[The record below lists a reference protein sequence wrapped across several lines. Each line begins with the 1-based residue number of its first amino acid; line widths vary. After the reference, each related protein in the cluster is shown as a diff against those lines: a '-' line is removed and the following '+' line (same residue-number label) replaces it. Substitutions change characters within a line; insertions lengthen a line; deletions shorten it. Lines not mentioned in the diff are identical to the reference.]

1 MLTYLTVVGTLF
13 VIWVLAAPL
22 YYWIAAGI
30 ECDAKYASAR
40 ERREAEYAYM
50 NEQFKLFEH
59 AVRDE
64 ADKRLSGLDREQ
76 DSRRNALVRVNK
88 ARKNKNNK
96 VYKGKQDKA
105 HLDKAYKQNKH
116 MRQLPKPQ
124 KQGKGNNA
132 DRKTKCSNSKRTGHF
147 PADGIRGQG
156 VHKHSAQNGRKQSA
170 RLCNKKGTGKRV
182 QRP

>member
-1 MLTYLTVVGTLF
+1 MLTYLTVVGTLLI
-13 VIWVLAAPL
+13 IWILAAPL

-30 ECDAKYASAR
+30 ECNSRYASAR

-76 DSRRNALVRVNK
+76 DSRRNALIRANK
-88 ARKNKNNK
+88 AHKTQSNK
-96 VYKGKQDKA
+96 VYQGKQDKA
-105 HLDKAYKQNKH
+105 HSDKAYKQNKH

-132 DRKTKCSNSKRTGHF
+132 GKKTKCNNSKRAGHL

-170 RLCNKKGTGKRV
+170 RLCNKKGADKRI
-182 QRP
+182 QRS

>member
-1 MLTYLTVVGTLF
+1 MLAYLTVVGTLLI
-13 VIWVLAAPL
+13 IWILAAPL

-30 ECDAKYASAR
+30 ECNAKYASAR

-50 NEQFKLFEH
+50 NEQFKLFEN

-76 DSRRNALVRVNK
+76 DSRRNALIRANK
-88 ARKNKNNK
+88 AHKTQSNK
-96 VYKGKQDKA
+96 VYQGKQDKA
-105 HLDKAYKQNKH
+105 YSDKAYNQKKH

-132 DRKTKCSNSKRTGHF
+132 GKKTKCNNSKRAGHL
-147 PADGIRGQG
+147 PAD
-156 VHKHSAQNGRKQSA
+156 QSVPHA
-170 RLCNKKGTGKRV
+170 FHMFKGTQGLLGA
-182 QRP
+182 

>member
-1 MLTYLTVVGTLF
+1 MLTYLTVVGTLL

-30 ECDAKYASAR
+30 ECNSRYASAR

-88 ARKNKNNK
+88 AHKNQNNK
-96 VYKGKQDKA
+96 VYQGRQDKA
-105 HLDKAYKQNKH
+105 HSEKAYKQKKH
-116 MRQLPKPQ
+116 SRQLPQPK

-132 DRKTKCSNSKRTGHF
+132 GKKTKCNNSKRTGYL

-170 RLCNKKGTGKRV
+170 RLCNKKSTGKRV
-182 QRP
+182 QCP